1 MFKKLFKDLTGNNNE
16 ANNANAANTANQAEQ
31 AEQAANTFH
40 ETEFDP
46 ETLHGTHYDV
56 ADFDAEVERRIDA
69 ELARRGETNVSKDE
83 RANWH
88 FNIRRDLYKE
98 WTGAD
103 SDQTIRW
110 ESANSLK
117 HSGVAT
123 SGFLKEENTTRNP
136 LLEPVH
142 GISLRDYAGI
152 AMKMAQGVS
161 EEAIFKAMGIDNT
174 IWDELNTVWPNR
186 MAEDTTYSVS
196 VLYGQYFAEGIQ
208 NPKLLALQ
216 ANVSEVGAANLEKMK
231 TDVYFYHEL
240 TGARQAAYEY
250 GLDGAQWILENF
262 GINLADFQSVAMQHM
277 TERNQNWSS
286 EDILHYNNYQQE
298 KQAEYAAKFA
308 AEQGGNVADDV
319 EF

>member
-1 MFKKLFKDLTGNNNE
+1 MFNDLLGNNE
-16 ANNANAANTANQAEQ
+16 DNNQSTENQ
-31 AEQAANTFH
+31 NHDDNMYH

-88 FNIRRDLYKE
+88 FNIRRTLYQE

-103 SDQTIRW
+103 SDQTVRW
-110 ESANSLK
+110 EHANSMK
-117 HSGVAT
+117 NTGIAT
-123 SGFLKEENTTRNP
+123 SGYLNEEKATTDNP
-136 LLEPVH
+136 LLEPIH

-152 AMKMAQGVS
+152 AMKMTQGVS
-161 EEAIFKAMGIDNT
+161 EEEILKAMGIDKT
-174 IWDELNTVWPNR
+174 IWDEVNTLWINR
-186 MAEDTTYSVS
+186 MSQDSTYTIT
-196 VLYGQYFAEGIQ
+196 VLYGQYFADGIQ

-216 ANVSEVGAANLEKMK
+216 ANVSEGGNANLEKLK
-231 TDVYFYHEL
+231 NDVYFYHEL

-250 GLDGAQWILENF
+250 GLDGAQWILDNF

-277 TERNQNWSS
+277 TARNKDWNS

-308 AEQGGNVADDV
+308 AEQGGNLADDV

>member
-1 MFKKLFKDLTGNNNE
+1 MFKKLFNTITGNNE
-16 ANNANAANTANQAEQ
+16 EETQDVTNQASTE
-31 AEQAANTFH
+31 ENTYQ

-69 ELARRGETNVSKDE
+69 ELERRGETNVSKQD

-88 FNIRRDLYKE
+88 FNLRRDLYQE

-103 SDQTIRW
+103 SDQTVRW
-110 ESANSLK
+110 EHANSLK
-117 HSGVAT
+117 HSGIAT
-123 SGFLKEENTTRNP
+123 SGFLNEEKATSDNP

-142 GISLRDYAGI
+142 GITLRDYAEMAI
-152 AMKMAQGVS
+152 KMTQGVS
-161 EEAIFKAMGIDNT
+161 VDAIFKAMGIDNT

-186 MAEDTTYSVS
+186 MAEDSTFSLS
-196 VLYGQYFAEGIQ
+196 VLYGQYFADGVQ
-208 NPKLLALQ
+208 NPKLLALE
-216 ANVSEVGAANLEKMK
+216 ANVSEEGKANLEKMK
-231 TDVYFYHEL
+231 TDRYFYEEL

-250 GLDGAQWILENF
+250 GLDGAQWIMDNF
-262 GINLADFQSVAMQHM
+262 GVNLADFQSVAMQWM
-277 TERNQNWSS
+277 TDQNQNWDSN
-286 EDILHYNNYQQE
+286 DILHYNNYQQE
-298 KQAEYAAKFA
+298 KQQEYAARFA

>member
-1 MFKKLFKDLTGNNNE
+1 MFKKLFNDLLGNNEEKNE
-16 ANNANAANTANQAEQ
+16 VNNPSAANETHDDNEYY
-31 AEQAANTFH
+31 

-69 ELARRGETNVSKDE
+69 ELVSRNETNVSKEE

-88 FNIRRDLYKE
+88 FNLRRDLYQE

-110 ESANSLK
+110 EHANSLK
-117 HSGVAT
+117 HSGIAT
-123 SGFLKEENTTRNP
+123 SGFLNEEQATADNP
-136 LLEPVH
+136 LLEPIH

-152 AMKMAQGVS
+152 AMKMTQGVS
-161 EEAIFKAMGIDNT
+161 EEEILKAMGIDKT
-174 IWDELNTVWPNR
+174 IWDEVNTLWINR
-186 MAEDTTYSVS
+186 MSQDSTYTIT
-196 VLYGQYFAEGIQ
+196 VLYGQYFADGIQ
-208 NPKLLALQ
+208 NPKLLALN
-216 ANVSEVGAANLEKMK
+216 ANVSAEGNANLEKLK
-231 TDVYFYHEL
+231 NDVYFYHEL

-250 GLDGAQWILENF
+250 GLDGAQWILDNF

-277 TERNQNWSS
+277 TARNQNFNS
-286 EDILHYNNYQQE
+286 EDITHYQNYQEE

-308 AEQGGNVADDV
+308 AEQGGNLADDV